1 MGCTFQLLQGSS
13 SSPAVGRSA
22 RHRACPPT
30 PSVPG
35 IKPRSRHAAARE
47 HVQPSAPRWERPG
60 WSLVFIAVKTTACAK
75 LACYLSR
82 SPTVSGAA
90 VGQGLHL
97 PGRLEQ
103 ALLTGPAVGG
113 RRPALSQPG
122 PRRRATRWPGERSA
136 TPKAPYASVR
146 VTPSDFHSPCA
157 YRVWLAALQLP
168 CALPCPQTS

>member
-1 MGCTFQLLQGSS
+1 M
-13 SSPAVGRSA
+13 
-22 RHRACPPT
+22 
-30 PSVPG
+30 
-35 IKPRSRHAAARE
+35 
-47 HVQPSAPRWERPG
+47 
-60 WSLVFIAVKTTACAK
+60 
-75 LACYLSR
+75 
-82 SPTVSGAA
+82 
-90 VGQGLHL
+90 GQGLHL

-103 ALLTGPAVGG
+103 ALLTGSAVGG

-168 CALPCPQTS
+168 CALPSPDLLTLLSRQQMTNSLRTPSTGPVWRPTAWSSQSLHGCGRQRLLQTNSCFRRARGAGVFSGDKGPWGPRLSLCPRAPR